1 MKRFVFIT
9 LSICMSLNMVACSN
23 KMSGESSS
31 LQNATS
37 EVTSN
42 DGEMTPMPE
51 GMPPMEQ
58 GEGGG
63 GGLSLKEVDSSWI
76 ENKITDIQYSNISDT
91 QKLDIYYPNEESS
104 GPYPVVIAIHGGGF
118 MMGSK
123 TGEDVTSMLKATNYG
138 YAVVSVNYRLSNE
151 AVFPAAISD
160 VKAAIRFIKANAEK
174 YNLDAN
180 KIAVWGDSSGGN
192 LATLAGTSSDDS
204 YLNGDNTEN
213 MEYSSSVNAVVD
225 WFGPMNFLL
234 MDEQFEAEG
243 ITPKFGK
250 TSSDTSPESKY
261 IGGNITENVEQTE
274 KANPENYI
282 TSDDPYFFIQHGN
295 ADANVPLQQSID
307 LAENLKSVLGEEKVT
322 LEILDGAGH
331 GTAEFDSDENV
342 QKVINFLDSVL
353 K

>member
-1 MKRFVFIT
+1 MKRYLYLL
-9 LSICMSLNMVACSN
+9 LSMVCSFNMVACSN
-23 KMSGESSS
+23 NKYDTNTTEP
-31 LQNATS
+31 S
-37 EVTSN
+37 EMVASEN
-42 DGEMTPMPE
+42 PENVDAIPQDGL
-51 GMPPMEQ
+51 PPMKE

-63 GGLSLKEVDSSWI
+63 LTFKEVDSSWI
-76 ENKITDIQYSNISDT
+76 ENKIMDIPYSNISET
-91 QKLDIYYPNEESS
+91 QKLDIYYPNEKSDE
-104 GPYPVVIAIHGGGF
+104 PYPVVVAIHGGGF

-123 TGEDVTSMLKATNYG
+123 TGEDVTPMLEAVNAG
-138 YAVVSVNYRLSNE
+138 YAVVSVNYRLSSE

-192 LATLAGTSSDDS
+192 LATLVGTSSDDA

-234 MDEQFEAEG
+234 MDEQFVEEG
-243 ITPKFGK
+243 ISPAMGQ

-282 TSDDPYFFIQHGN
+282 TSDDPYFFIEHGN
-295 ADANVPLQQSID
+295 ADRNVPLQQSID
-307 LAENLKSVLGEEKVT
+307 LAEKLTNVLGEEKVNF
-322 LEILDGAGH
+322 EILDGAGH
-331 GTAEFDSDENV
+331 GTSEFNTDENI
-342 QKVINFLDSVL
+342 QKVINFLDCVL